1 MTRCP
6 HCGATPLSSRAA
18 FGKARQHACQTGAQ
32 LGASLGAIKGRTG
45 IAIGS
50 AAGAVIGGLLA
61 SQRWWPLDASESP
74 HCPACGRPVT
84 DMPTAP
90 PSDA

>member
-6 HCGATPLSSRAA
+6 HCGATPRPSRAA
-18 FGKARQHACQTGAQ
+18 FGTARQHACQTGAQ

-45 IAIGS
+45 VAIGS

-61 SQRWWPLDASESP
+61 SQRWWPRDVDRTR
-74 HCPACGRPVT
+74 CPDCGHAMT
-84 DMPTAP
+84 DTPTAA

>member
-18 FGKARQHACQTGAQ
+18 FGTARQHACQTGAQ
-32 LGASLGAIKGRTG
+32 LGASLGAIKGRPG

-61 SQRWWPLDASESP
+61 SQRWWPLGNSDNA
-74 HCPACGRPVT
+74 HCPACGHAVT
-84 DMPTAP
+84 DVPSASS
-90 PSDA
+90 SDA